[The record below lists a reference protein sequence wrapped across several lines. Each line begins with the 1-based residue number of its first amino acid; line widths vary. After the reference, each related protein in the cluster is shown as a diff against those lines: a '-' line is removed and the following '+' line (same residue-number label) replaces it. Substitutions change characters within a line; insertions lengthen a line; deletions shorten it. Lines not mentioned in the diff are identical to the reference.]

1 MMSAKLW
8 APALTACALATSI
21 ALVGCSK
28 DPKGAEQAAAAQQM
42 PPTEVGVIVAQPQS
56 VEQTV
61 ELSGRTSAYQI
72 SDVRP
77 QTSGVVLKRLFA
89 EGSYV
94 REGQPLYEIDSS
106 TNRANLDSAK
116 ASLVRQQANLN
127 ALQIKANR
135 YSQLVGIN
143 AVSKQEYDD
152 IKAQV
157 QLAQADIAAS
167 QAAVK
172 NAQISLGYSTVRS
185 PISGQSGRSSVTAGA
200 LVTASQADPLVTI
213 QQLDPIYV
221 DINQSSAELL
231 RLRQQL
237 SQGTIDRSNNTKV
250 RLKLEDGSFYNVEGN
265 LAFSDASVNPDT
277 GTVTLRA
284 VFSNPNHLLLPGMFT
299 NAQIVQ
305 GVIPNAILV
314 PQVAITRTPT
324 GQATAM
330 IVNAK
335 GIVEVRP
342 IETAGIQGKDW
353 IVTKGLQ
360 AGEKVIV
367 DGVAKVK
374 PEQQVVAK
382 PFQAPA
388 AKPQG
393 AQPAQQPASQPA
405 ADQPVEKTEDNLEH
419 KATPNA

>member
-28 DPKGAEQAAAAQQM
+28 NSQDAEQAAAAQKM

-72 SDVRP
+72 SEVRP
-77 QTSGVVLKRLFA
+77 QASGVILKRLFA

-94 REGQPLYEIDSS
+94 REGQPLYEIDSN
-106 TNRANLDSAK
+106 TNRASLDSAR
-116 ASLVRQQANLN
+116 ATLTRQRANLN
-127 ALQIKANR
+127 ALQVKADR
-135 YSQLVGIN
+135 YRQLVGIN

-152 IKAQV
+152 LQAQV
-157 QLAQADIAAS
+157 KLAQADVAAS
-167 QAAVK
+167 EAALK
-172 NAQISLGYSTVRS
+172 TAQINLGYSTVRA
-185 PISGQSGRSSVTAGA
+185 PISGQSGRSNVTAGA
-200 LVTASQADPLVTI
+200 LVTANQAEPLVTI

-237 SQGTIDRSNNTKV
+237 SKGSIDRSNNTKV
-250 RLKLEDGSFYNVEGN
+250 RLKLEDGSVYPIEGN

-284 VFSNPNHLLLPGMFT
+284 IFSNPNHLLLPGMFA

-314 PQVAITRTPT
+314 PQAAVTRTPT

-335 GIVEVRP
+335 GVVEVRP
-342 IETAGIQGKDW
+342 IETAGVQGKDW
-353 IVTKGLQ
+353 IVTKGLNT
-360 AGEKVIV
+360 GDKIIV
-367 DGVAKVK
+367 EGVAKVK

-382 PFQAPA
+382 PYQPQAAAPA
-388 AKPQG
+388 ASQAPQNK
-393 AQPAQQPASQPA
+393 A
-405 ADQPVEKTEDNLEH
+405 AP
-419 KATPNA
+419 KATSNT

>member
-21 ALVGCSK
+21 ALVGCSD
-28 DPKGAEQAAAAQQM
+28 DPKSAEQAAAAQQM

-72 SDVRP
+72 SEVRP
-77 QTSGVVLKRLFA
+77 QASGVVLKRLFA

-127 ALQIKANR
+127 ALQIKLNR

-152 IKAQV
+152 LRAQV
-157 QLAQADIAAS
+157 KLAEADIAAS

-237 SQGTIDRSNNTKV
+237 SQGKIDRSNNTKV
-250 RLKLEDGSFYNVEGN
+250 RLKLEDGSIYSVEGN

-284 VFSNPNHLLLPGMFT
+284 VFPNPNHLLLPGMFT

-314 PQVAITRTPT
+314 PQVAVTRTPT
-324 GQATAM
+324 GQATVM
-330 IVNAK
+330 VVNAK
-335 GIVEVRP
+335 GAVEVRT

-353 IVTKGLQ
+353 IVTSGLQ
-360 AGEKVIV
+360 TGEKIIV

-382 PFQAPA
+382 PYQPQAAAPQGQAAPA
-388 AKPQG
+388 APK
-393 AQPAQQPASQPA
+393 PAQGN
-405 ADQPVEKTEDNLEH
+405 QPVEKTAAPAEE
-419 KATPNA
+419 KATSNA

>member
-28 DPKGAEQAAAAQQM
+28 DPKDAEQAAAAQKM

-72 SDVRP
+72 SEVRP
-77 QTSGVVLKRLFA
+77 QASGVVLKRLFT

-94 REGQPLYEIDSS
+94 REGQPLYEIDAN

-116 ASLVRQQANLN
+116 AALVRQKASLN
-127 ALQIKANR
+127 ALEVKTKR
-135 YSQLVGIN
+135 YSQLVSIN
-143 AVSKQEYDD
+143 AVSKQEFDD
-152 IKAQV
+152 LEAQV
-157 QLAQADIAAS
+157 QLARADVAAS
-167 QAAVK
+167 EAAVK
-172 NAQISLGYSTVRS
+172 NAQINLGYSTVRS

-200 LVTASQADPLVTI
+200 LVTANQPEALVTI

-237 SQGTIDRSNNTKV
+237 SQGSIDRSNNTKV
-250 RLKLEDGSFYNVEGN
+250 RLKLEDGSTYPIEGN
-265 LAFSDASVNPDT
+265 LAFSDASVNPET

-284 VFSNPNHLLLPGMFT
+284 VFSNPNQLLLPGMFT

-314 PQVAITRTPT
+314 PQAAVTRTPT

-335 GIVEVRP
+335 DVVEVRN
-342 IETAGIQGKDW
+342 IETSGIQGKDW
-353 IVTKGLQ
+353 IVTKGLT
-360 AGEKVIV
+360 AGDKIVV

-374 PEQQVVAK
+374 PEQQVVSK
-382 PFQAPA
+382 PYQPQAA
-388 AKPQG
+388 GQ
-393 AQPAQQPASQPA
+393 QPAQAGKPEAKSDA
-405 ADQPVEKTEDNLEH
+405 KTEP
-419 KATPNA
+419 KATSNT